1 MFLAHNVDVVFM
13 DQHLEQ
19 TLGHQ
24 LVEEMANQPSKT
36 HQVHYISLSGLHRD
50 ELNKATMI
58 VRGEQRKVWDYI
70 IGKPAT
76 KKDILMWIAFYNQ
89 LQVQESI
96 SPQHADGM
104 Y

>member
-1 MFLAHNVDVVFM
+1 M

-76 KKDILMWIAFYNQ
+76 NPHVDRILQPIAGARIDIAPACRRHVLMPSEQI
-89 LQVQESI
+89 I
-96 SPQHADGM
+96 
-104 Y
+104 